1 MEETLRRLRACGWTV
16 AVHND
21 YRKGKKLF
29 TFWLMT
35 RASDGRFLKGEG
47 ATDAIAV
54 DQIVDQLRAL
64 NDAQDSLAQKR

>member
-1 MEETLRRLRACGWTV
+1 MV

-35 RASDGRFLKGEG
+35 GPNGRFLKGEG
-47 ATDAIAV
+47 ATDTIAL
-54 DQIVDQLRAL
+54 DKIVEQLRAL
-64 NDAQDSLAQKR
+64 NDAEHVSSDKGITK

>member
-1 MEETLRRLRACGWTV
+1 MV

-35 RASDGRFLKGEG
+35 RADGRYLKGEG
-47 ATDAIAV
+47 TTDEIAIE
-54 DQIVDQLRAL
+54 QIVTQLRAL
-64 NDAQDSLAQKR
+64 NDASAPTLAQKR

>member
-1 MEETLRRLRACGWTV
+1 MV

-35 RASDGRFLKGEG
+35 RSDGRFLKGEG
-47 ATDAIAV
+47 ATDAIAL
-54 DQIVDQLRAL
+54 DQIVEQLRAL
-64 NDAQDSLAQKR
+64 NDVKDKS

>member
-1 MEETLRRLRACGWTV
+1 MEETLRRLRACGWMV

-35 RASDGRFLKGEG
+35 REDGRFLKGEG
-47 ATDAIAV
+47 PDGRYRDRPDRDPAPR
-54 DQIVDQLRAL
+54 LE
-64 NDAQDSLAQKR
+64 